1 MAQNMRVCART
12 LVPPTKQIRQLKKR
26 WLRLRAVPLLS
37 TESFA
42 RANIIK
48 APFRGSA
55 E

>member
-1 MAQNMRVCART
+1 MAQNMRAHM
-12 LVPPTKQIRQLKKR
+12 LVPPTKQIRQLMKR

-37 TESFA
+37 TGSFA
-42 RANIIK
+42 RANIAK